1 MSSLRYRADI
11 DGLRALAVLG
21 VVIYH
26 AFPQNLPGGFVGVDI
41 FFVISGYLISGIL
54 YKGVREGGFSFR
66 EFYARR
72 VRRLFPALI
81 TVLLFCLGYG
91 YFILLGDEYRQMGKH
106 VAAGTLFIQNM
117 VFWKESGYWDVASTL
132 KPLLH
137 LWSLA
142 VEEQFYIIFPP
153 LLLLFWKRKWPM
165 VPLLWILLSASL
177 IANLLM
183 SYQSRETDFFIT
195 TYRAWEFLGGSLL
208 AWWHYGKNHEEEAPF
223 GNALSVVGIALLAAS
238 MILLKEKEPYPG
250 WRAIMP
256 VAGSVMLIA
265 AGRQACINRQI
276 LSHPAVVWIGLI
288 SYPLYLFHWPAL
300 SFVHIVKGERPADV
314 YIAGALAAAFLLTV
328 ATYYLVEKPIRFAK
342 SRATIPL
349 LVGAFLLTG
358 VLGLTIWMGAIKP
371 LTTSEEYRL
380 VNIALSDRK
389 IMDGYQGHLNKDGI
403 LVQTIGG
410 GGPQTLFLGDSF
422 MQQYMP
428 RVRELLENNSG
439 ESRGALFVTCG
450 GTPPIPG
457 VHSDRVHECEA
468 LMKTFKKVLAE
479 NQTIDRVVIGGRWQ
493 LYFGTKG
500 MYSVNDGVFLSEPDG
515 KEMALKNL
523 DQGISALVKEKKVFV
538 LLCTP
543 TGKKVDP
550 KNYIQ
555 RKFIGDGLIKS
566 TDLSAHEWLAD
577 VTLLNNSLKQ
587 LTLKN
592 NANVIDPFV
601 ALTTNGICIREFE
614 GIPIRYDDGHLR
626 PGFVREHVKYLDET
640 VAP

>member
-1 MSSLRYRADI
+1 
-11 DGLRALAVLG
+11 LRAVAVLG

-54 YKGVREGGFSFR
+54 YKGVREGGLSFS

-72 VRRLFPALI
+72 IRRLFPALI
-81 TVLLFCLGYG
+81 TVLLLCLGYG

-117 VFWKESGYWDVASTL
+117 VFWKESGYWDVSSTL

-142 VEEQFYIIFPP
+142 VEEQFYIVFPP
-153 LLLLFWKRKWPM
+153 LLLLFWKKKWPM
-165 VPLLWILLSASL
+165 VPLLWAMLGASL
-177 IANLLM
+177 VANLIM
-183 SYQSRETDFFIT
+183 SYQSRETDFFLT
-195 TYRAWEFLGGSLL
+195 PYRAWEFLGGSLL
-208 AWWHYGKNHEEEAPF
+208 TWWHYGKNHEEEAPF
-223 GNALSVVGIALLAAS
+223 GNVLSVFGIILLAVS
-238 MILLKEKEPYPG
+238 MILLKEREPYPG
-250 WRAIMP
+250 WRAIFP

-265 AGRQACINRQI
+265 AGSQAWVNKRI
-276 LSHPAVVWIGLI
+276 LSNPGVVWIGLI

-314 YIAGALAAAFLLTV
+314 YIVGALVIAFLLTV
-328 ATYYLVEKPIRFAK
+328 ATYYLVERPIRFAK
-342 SRATIPL
+342 SKATIPL
-349 LVGAFLLTG
+349 LVVAFLFTG
-358 VLGLTIWMGAIKP
+358 VLGYAVWRGSIKP
-371 LTTSEEYRL
+371 HTTSKEYRL
-380 VNIALSDRK
+380 VNIALTDRK
-389 IMDGYQGHLNKDGI
+389 IMDGYQGRLNKDGI

-410 GGPQTLFLGDSF
+410 AGPQTLFLGDSF

-428 RVRELLENNSG
+428 RVRALLENNSG
-439 ESRGALFVTCG
+439 DSRGAIFITCG

-457 VHSDRVHECEA
+457 IHSDRVHECEA

-479 NQTIDRVVIGGRWQ
+479 NQNIDRVVIGGRWQ

-500 MYSVNDGVFLSEPDG
+500 MYSVNGGKFLSESDG
-515 KEMALKNL
+515 REMALKNL
-523 DQGISALVKEKKVFV
+523 GECISTLVKEEKVFV

-543 TGKKVDP
+543 TGKKLDP

-555 RKFIGDGLIKS
+555 RKFVGDGLIKS
-566 TDLSAHEWLAD
+566 SEMLLKEWQAD
-577 VTLLNNSLKQ
+577 VAPLNDSLKE
-587 LTLKN
+587 LALKN
-592 NANVIDPFV
+592 NVKVIDPSI
-601 ALTTNGICIREFE
+601 ALTTNEICIRELE
-614 GIPIRYDDGHLR
+614 GVPIRYDDGHLR
-626 PGFVREHVKYLDET
+626 PGFVSEHVKYLDET